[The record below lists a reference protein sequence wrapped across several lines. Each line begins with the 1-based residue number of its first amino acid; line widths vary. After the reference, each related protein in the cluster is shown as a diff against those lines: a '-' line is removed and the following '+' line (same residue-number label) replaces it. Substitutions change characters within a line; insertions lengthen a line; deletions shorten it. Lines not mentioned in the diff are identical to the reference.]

1 MVILKFDLMSR
12 NTMILIDECLKN
24 QDLVKLIHY
33 NEKNPLNQPNVT
45 SPSSLVMKKIYPSP
59 ATLEVPELQEVNLRI
74 FFSNGILQNDEVL
87 NSRLVFQVVLHNNL
101 WNMVRKDGQKAVRAY
116 DIMSKIVDIFEDR
129 TIKTVGVIHF
139 DSYNWQ
145 NINKDYSL
153 YNLEATMTT
162 L

>member
-1 MVILKFDLMSR
+1 
-12 NTMILIDECLKN
+12 MILIDECLKN
-24 QDLVKLIHY
+24 KDLIKLINY

-59 ATLEVPELQEVNLRI
+59 ATLEVPEEQEVNLRI

-101 WNMVRKDGQKAVRAY
+101 WNIARKDGQKAVRAY
-116 DIMSKIVDIFEDR
+116 DIMSRVVDTFEGK

-139 DSYNWQ
+139 DGYNWQ

-162 L
+162 I